1 MKSYIFLGLLLGVL
15 LLSVSGCIAEK
26 EAPPIKTTAPPVQ
39 PSEPELSSQVEEAI
53 GISEQATIPSKTAP
67 SEISAPDFEVNVT
80 IDLGSVI

>member
-26 EAPPIKTTAPPVQ
+26 EAPPTLPVQ

-53 GISEQATIPSKTAP
+53 GIPEQATIPPKTTP
-67 SEISAPDFEVNVT
+67 SEISVPDFEVNVT